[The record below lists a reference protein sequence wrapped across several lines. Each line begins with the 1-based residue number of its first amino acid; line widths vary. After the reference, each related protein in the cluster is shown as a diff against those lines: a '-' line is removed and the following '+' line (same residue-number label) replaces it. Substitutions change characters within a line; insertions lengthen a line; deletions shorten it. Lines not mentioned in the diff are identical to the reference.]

1 MTWKV
6 ACSTVAFMAVGAVIG
21 LTGQEQG
28 TANGEWPTYG
38 GNLSNDRYSPLDQ
51 ITAENFNEMEVAWQF
66 STDSFGPTPETRL
79 QSTPL
84 MVNGVLYTTAGTRRA
99 AVALDAAT
107 GELLWMHRLEEGE
120 RGEEA
125 PRRLSGRGLTYWD
138 DGGSGV
144 ILYVTPGYQ
153 LVALN
158 AATGDPVSTFGTN
171 GIVDLKRNIDQDLE
185 PTSEIGLHAAP
196 IVAGNTIIIGAA
208 HRPGGS
214 PPSRENVKGYVRGF
228 DLRTGERS
236 WIFHTIPTG
245 DEFGNDSWQEGSW
258 RYTGNSGVWGQMS
271 IDPELNMAYFP
282 VEAPTGDYYGGH
294 RPGDNLFS
302 GSVVA
307 VDLETGERAWH
318 YQTVHHDIW
327 DWDLP
332 AAPVLADITVD
343 GREIKALVLPT
354 KQSWLFVLDRVT
366 GEPVWPI
373 EEVPVEQ
380 GDVPGEWYSPT
391 QPIPTKPPAVD
402 RIEWGVDDLIDYTP
416 ELRAQAEEIVSKF
429 KIGSI
434 YTPPSVAVA
443 DGYFGTLAVPNSTGG
458 VNWPGGAFDPETGMF
473 YVYTKTQLG
482 SLGLVNDPERSDMDF
497 IRGIPEGVARRE
509 TSLNIRGLPIIK
521 PPWGRIT
528 AVDLTRGEIAWQI
541 AHGEAP
547 DNVRNHSLL
556 NGAELPRTGWPGRI
570 GVLVTKTL
578 AIAGDS
584 AIHTT
589 ESGELGAMLR
599 AYDKA
604 SGEEVGAVFM
614 EAPQSGSPMTFM
626 VDDMQY
632 IVVAASGGGQTVVWS
647 RFGFRSACPRWT
659 SGARCSVTRAT

>member
-1 MTWKV
+1 MTWKLAITAAMV
-6 ACSTVAFMAVGAVIG
+6 CTAIG
-21 LTGQEQG
+21 LSGQEQG

-38 GNLSNDRYSPLDQ
+38 GNLSNNRYSPLDQ
-51 ITAENFNEMEVAWQF
+51 ITAENFSEMEVAWQF
-66 STDSFGPTPETRL
+66 STDSFGPTPESNL

-107 GELLWMHRLEEGE
+107 GELLWMYRLDEGE
-120 RGEEA
+120 RGETA
-125 PRRLSGRGLTYWD
+125 PRLLSGRGLTYWD

-158 AATGDPVSTFGTN
+158 AETGVPLSTFGSN
-171 GIVDLKRNIDQDLE
+171 GIIDLKQNIDQDLE

-196 IVAGNTIIIGAA
+196 IVAGDTIVIGAA

-214 PPSRENVKGYVRGF
+214 PPSRENVKGYVRGY
-228 DLRTGERS
+228 DLRTGERN
-236 WIFHTIPTG
+236 WIFHTTPTA
-245 DEFGNDSWQEGSW
+245 DEFGNDSWLNGSW
-258 RYTGNSGVWGQMS
+258 RYTGNSGVWAQMS

-294 RPGDNLFS
+294 RPGNNLFS

-307 VDLETGERAWH
+307 VDLDTGARVWH
-318 YQTVHHDIW
+318 FQTVHHDIW

-332 AAPVLADITVD
+332 AAPVLADITVA

-354 KQSWLFVLDRVT
+354 KQSWLFVLDRET

-373 EEVPVEQ
+373 EEVAVET

-391 QPIPTKPPAVD
+391 QPVPTKPPAVD
-402 RIEWGVDDLIDYTP
+402 RIDFGIDDLIDYTP

-429 KIGSI
+429 RTGWL
-434 YTPPSVAVA
+434 YTPPSVATA
-443 DGYFGTLAVPNSTGG
+443 DGTLGTLGVPSSTGG

-473 YVYTKTQLG
+473 YVYTKTELG
-482 SLGLVNDPERSDMDF
+482 LLGLVNDPEESDMDF
-497 IRGIPEGVARRE
+497 IRGTPEGVSTRD
-509 TSLNIRGLPIIK
+509 TSTNIRGLPIIK

-547 DNVRNHSLL
+547 DNIRNHRLL
-556 NGAELPRTGWPGRI
+556 EGVELPRTGWPGRI

-584 AIHTT
+584 GLHTT
-589 ESGELGAMLR
+589 ESGEVGAMLR

-604 SGEEVGAVFM
+604 TGEEVGAVYM
-614 EAPQSGSPMTFM
+614 EAPQSGSPMTYA
-626 VDDMQY
+626 VDGSQY
-632 IVVAASGGGQTVVWS
+632 IVVAGSGGGRTG
-647 RFGFRSACPRWT
+647 RLTAFRVP
-659 SGARCSVTRAT
+659 

>member
-1 MTWKV
+1 M
-6 ACSTVAFMAVGAVIG
+6 MAVGAVVG

-51 ITAENFNEMEVAWQF
+51 ISAENFNEMEVAWQF
-66 STDSFGPTPETRL
+66 RTDSFGPTPETRL

-125 PRRLSGRGLTYWD
+125 PRRLSGRGLTYWN

-158 AATGDPVSTFGTN
+158 AATGDPVSTFGTD
-171 GIVDLKRNIDQDLE
+171 GIVDLKQNIDQDLE

-547 DNVRNHSLL
+547 DNVRNHVLL

-589 ESGELGAMLR
+589 ESGEVGAMLR

-614 EAPQSGSPMTFM
+614 EAPQSGSPMTYM

-632 IVVAASGGGQTVVWS
+632 IVVAASGGGQAGRLVA
-647 RFGFRSACPRWT
+647 FRVP
-659 SGARCSVTRAT
+659 